1 MHPVIFTIATIF
13 LSLALITT
21 ILGMARM
28 SRKDARARNT
38 LVSGFILW
46 LIAIF
51 LSAILFVIFSL

>member
-38 LVSGFILW
+38 LVSGFVLW
-46 LIAIF
+46 LLAIF
-51 LSAILFVIFSL
+51 LSAILFVIFAL